1 MLYFLGQLFK
11 LYALILLVN
20 MLLPYFMKTQQPWM
34 AVLAKICE
42 PALSL
47 GRAAAAKI
55 LPGRTFRFDIGSV
68 SAIVLCLV
76 IGLILGWL

>member
-1 MLYFLGQLFK
+1 MFYVLGQLFK
-11 LYALILLVN
+11 LYALVLLVN
-20 MLLPYFMKTQQPWM
+20 MLLPYFLKTQKPWT

-42 PALSL
+42 PALSV

-55 LPGRTFRFDIGSV
+55 LPNRTFSFDIGSV
-68 SAIVLCLV
+68 AAIVLCLV